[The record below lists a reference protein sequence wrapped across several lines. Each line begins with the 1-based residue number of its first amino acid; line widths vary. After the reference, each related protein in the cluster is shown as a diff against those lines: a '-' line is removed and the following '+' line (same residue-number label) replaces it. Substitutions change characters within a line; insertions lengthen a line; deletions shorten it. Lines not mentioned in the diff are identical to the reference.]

1 QVVVNLLTNAH
12 QALRETPPPHQIILT
27 TQYNAAQKVV
37 RLEVRDTGP
46 GIPPALQARIF
57 EPFFTT
63 KPAGVGTGLGLSL
76 CQSIIAGHEGTLR
89 VESSPGYGTCFVV
102 TLPVAVEPS
111 PEPSVPEPLPSTI
124 VTGKAILVIDDEVG
138 TAK

>member
-1 QVVVNLLTNAH
+1 MFWGDPHQLHQVVVNLLTNAH

-27 TQYNAAQKVV
+27 TQYNAARQEV
-37 RLEVRDTGP
+37 RLEVLDTGP

-76 CQSIIAGHEGTLR
+76 CQSIIAAMRHPPCGESPRLR
-89 VESSPGYGTCFVV
+89 GA
-102 TLPVAVEPS
+102 L
-111 PEPSVPEPLPSTI
+111 
-124 VTGKAILVIDDEVG
+124 
-138 TAK
+138 